1 MGIKVMACGC
11 EFVAVGKPLSNLK
24 CKTDPVVDRKIHNH
38 DYYACGR
45 CNCTD
50 YRPHRAPDSRHDWP
64 ACTCGHAAQEH
75 N

>member
-1 MGIKVMACGC
+1 MSTKVLAGDLN
-11 EFVAVGKPLSNLK
+11 VGDKFTWKGRTYEVMDVSEDFGVIHVTIVERSFPCSN
-24 CKTDPVVDRKIHNH
+24 
-38 DYYACGR
+38 
-45 CNCTD
+45 